1 MSANPLQLPDDI
13 PDGNPH
19 YIQAVTE
26 LGDEQEVKAQD
37 DIYASNGMKL
47 VAKGTRVNR
56 DLYERLTRHK
66 LKAPL
71 DFQLGAEHQIDS
83 AELAVEAGKLLEED
97 SLLERLASRSGDL
110 LSVKHGFAQ
119 MKLLKP
125 LNFRLTVMRARRK
138 ELFRHSL
145 RCGLISHAFAIH
157 LKLSLADQESLLLAA
172 MCHDLGEMH
181 TDPALLAPERRILP
195 DEQRYV
201 RVHPIT
207 GYVLLRDL
215 TAPPVDCMN
224 AVLQHHERLDGSGY
238 PYGLSANKISR
249 LGRLLAVVEVAET
262 MLRRYD
268 PRRLDILLKLNHARF
283 DSQVVSALRDLMHN
297 EFKETDAPLIED
309 NYLNKLDQIGEMLH
323 AWSGFSDFFE
333 KESAEHDD
341 AQEALAFLFTRMRE
355 FRSVML
361 QAGIDADD
369 VESILN
375 MVREDTE
382 LLNEMQATLDELVWR
397 MNEIANEI
405 EAKALRLNDSTQ
417 IALSNFIAAL
427 RPHQRRDNPR

>member
-56 DLYERLTRHK
+56 DLYARLTKHK

-119 MKLLKP
+119 MKLLQP

-145 RCGLISHAFAIH
+145 RCGLISHSFAIH

-238 PYGLSANKISR
+238 PYGLSANRISR

-309 NYLNKLDQIGEMLH
+309 DYLNKLDQIGEMLN
-323 AWSGFSDFFE
+323 AWIGFSDFFE
-333 KESAEHDD
+333 KESTEHDD

-382 LLNEMQATLDELVWR
+382 LLNEMQTTLDELVWR

-405 EAKALRLNDSTQ
+405 EAKALRLNDLTQ

-427 RPHQRRDNPR
+427 RPH

>member
-1 MSANPLQLPDDI
+1 MAANTIQLPDDI

-71 DFQLGAEHQIDS
+71 DFQLGAEHQIDA
-83 AELAVEAGKLLEED
+83 AELAIEAARLLEED
-97 SLLERLASRSGDL
+97 PLLERLVNRTGEL
-110 LSVKHGFAQ
+110 LSVKHGFVQ
-119 MKLLKP
+119 MKLREP
-125 LNFRLTVMRARRK
+125 LNFRLTVMRARRE

-145 RCGLISHAFAIH
+145 RCGLISHALAIYLKFAP
-157 LKLSLADQESLLLAA
+157 ADQEAILLAA

-181 TDPALLAPERRILP
+181 TDPALLAPERKILP

-238 PYGLSANKISR
+238 PYGLSASRISR
-249 LGRLLAVVEVAET
+249 LGKLLAVVEVTET
-262 MLRRYD
+262 MLRRHD
-268 PRRLDILLKLNHARF
+268 PHRLDILLKLNHARF
-283 DSQVVSALRDLMHN
+283 DSQVISALRDLMQHD
-297 EFKETDAPLIED
+297 FKETDTPLAED
-309 NYLNKLDQIGEMLH
+309 SYLNTLDQIGKMLKV
-323 AWSGFSDFFE
+323 WKDFSEYFE
-333 KESAEHDD
+333 KDSAEHED

-369 VESILN
+369 VESLLD

-397 MNEIANEI
+397 MNEIANETD
-405 EAKALRLNDSTQ
+405 AKAPRLNDSTQ
-417 IALSNFIAAL
+417 IALHNFIDAL
-427 RPHQRRDNPR
+427 RPQQSRSEQL